1 MTRGDILVLDARE
14 SQVPRAD
21 GGSGCGMVKLLY
33 LTHFGDGRLSPIVWM
48 SVVFLDVGFDAF
60 PMDST
65 KNTMMG
71 ISCKI
76 DCDFCLLRF

>member
-48 SVVFLDVGFDAF
+48 SVVFLGRRVRCVSHG
-60 PMDST
+60 
-65 KNTMMG
+65 N
-71 ISCKI
+71 I
-76 DCDFCLLRF
+76 LQN